1 MKTTAQ
7 RWYIRFLQWKTQ
19 YLTHRQFILLLC
31 GLVGVA
37 TGFAALAMRSL
48 THFIEEVL
56 VGNIIRYI
64 NYGFYVIFPAV
75 GFLLVYWVKKYI
87 IRKEV
92 SHGIPSILYAVAKQK
107 GIMKRFQAY
116 GSILTAPI
124 TIGFGGSV
132 GLEGPMVVTGAG
144 ISSQVARLFHIN
156 QSDRMLLLACAC
168 AAALAAIF
176 KVPLAG
182 ILFAIEVFG
191 LDLTLSSLLP
201 LFVASLS
208 GVLTSYIFFGN
219 AALLPIYV
227 GDSFLMHNIPFYLLL
242 GVVGGFMS
250 AYFTFVYEGV
260 NRFFSKF
267 SSAYLRI
274 VIGGAI
280 LGLLV
285 FVMPPLYGEGHEVIN
300 HLKAGHPELSISS
313 NIFGW
318 NLENPWVVILLL
330 GGLVLFKVVATS
342 VTFGAGGVGGI
353 FSPMLFMGGVMG
365 NCFARII
372 NQIDIFPYKLPLA
385 NFTLIGMT
393 ALMTGVLHAPLTA
406 IFLIAEVTGGYSL
419 FVPAMVTAV
428 VSFSIAKYFN
438 KYSIYTMELGRKGEL
453 VNQDKDQAILTL
465 MDMESVIET
474 NFVPV
479 YTDMTLKG
487 VVYEAV
493 RESSRNIFPV
503 LDREKGSLEGVILLD
518 DIRHL
523 IFEKELYD
531 KVSVLEMMQPPPALI
546 QMGQDTMNQVMDK
559 FQNTAAWNL
568 PVVKNGKY
576 IGFISKSKLLTVYRR
591 KLIYFS
597 NNK

>member
-1 MKTTAQ
+1 MKTKHS
-7 RWYIRFLQWKTQ
+7 WYIKFLQWKTQ
-19 YLTHRQFILLLC
+19 YLTHQQFIWLLC
-31 GLVGVA
+31 GLVGIA
-37 TGFAALAMRSL
+37 TGFAALAMRSF
-48 THFIEEVL
+48 THFIEAVL

-87 IRKEV
+87 LRKEV

-107 GIMKRFQAY
+107 GIMKRFHAY
-116 GSILTAPI
+116 ASLLTAPI

-144 ISSQVARLFHIN
+144 ISSYVARLFHIN

-182 ILFAIEVFG
+182 LLFAIEVFG

-201 LFVASLS
+201 LFIASLS
-208 GVLTSYIFFGN
+208 GVLTSYMFFGN
-219 AALLPIYV
+219 AALLPIQIN
-227 GDSFLMHNIPFYLLL
+227 GSFLMRNLPFYLLL
-242 GVVGGFMS
+242 GGVGGIMS
-250 AYFTFVYEGV
+250 AYFTFVYEKI
-260 NRFFSKF
+260 NQFFSKL
-267 SSAYLRI
+267 SSPYLRI
-274 VIGGAI
+274 LIGGI
-280 LGLLV
+280 VLGLLV
-285 FVMPPLYGEGHEVIN
+285 FLMPPLYGEGHEVIN
-300 HLKAGHPELSISS
+300 HLKEGHPELSLSS

-318 NLENPWVVILLL
+318 HLENPWVVIFLL

-372 NQIDIFPYKLPLA
+372 NQLDFLPYKLPLA

-406 IFLIAEVTGGYSL
+406 IFLIAEVTGGYVL
-419 FVPAMVTAV
+419 FVPAMLTAV
-428 VSFSIAKYFN
+428 VSFAIAKYFN

-465 MDMESVIET
+465 MDMEPIIET

-479 YTDMTLKG
+479 YTDMLLKD
-487 VVYEAV
+487 VVYEAIAK
-493 RESSRNIFPV
+493 SSRNIFPV
-503 LDREKGSLEGVILLD
+503 LDRDTQEFKGVILLD

-523 IFEKELYD
+523 MFQKELYE
-531 KVSVLEMMQPPPALI
+531 KVSVIEMMQAPPARI
-546 QMGQDTMNQVMDK
+546 EMDTDRMTQVMDK
-559 FQNTAAWNL
+559 FQQTGAWNL
-568 PVVKNGKY
+568 PVVKEGKY

-597 NNK
+597 TR

>member
-1 MKTTAQ
+1 MRTTA
-7 RWYIRFLQWKTQ
+7 RWYIKFLQWKTQ

-92 SHGIPSILYAVAKQK
+92 SHGIPSILDAVAKQK
-107 GIMKRFQAY
+107 GIMKRCQAY

-372 NQIDIFPYKLPLA
+372 NQIDILPYKLPLA

>member
-1 MKTTAQ
+1 MRTTA
-7 RWYIRFLQWKTQ
+7 RWYIKFLQWKTQ

-285 FVMPPLYGEGHEVIN
+285 FIMPPLYGEGHEVIN

-372 NQIDIFPYKLPLA
+372 NQIDILPYKLPLA

>member
-1 MKTTAQ
+1 MKTTA
-7 RWYIRFLQWKTQ
+7 RWYIKFLQWKTQ

-144 ISSQVARLFHIN
+144 ISSQLARLFHIN

-227 GDSFLMHNIPFYLLL
+227 GDSFLMRNIPFYLLL

-372 NQIDIFPYKLPLA
+372 NQIDILPYKLPLA

>member
-1 MKTTAQ
+1 MKTTA
-7 RWYIRFLQWKTQ
+7 RWYIKFLQWKTQ

-260 NRFFSKF
+260 NRLFSKF

-372 NQIDIFPYKLPLA
+372 NQIDILPYKLPLA

>member
-1 MKTTAQ
+1 MKTTA
-7 RWYIRFLQWKTQ
+7 RWYIKFLQWKTQ

-37 TGFAALAMRSL
+37 TGYAALAMRSL

-372 NQIDIFPYKLPLA
+372 NQIDILPYKLPLA

>member
-1 MKTTAQ
+1 MKTKHS
-7 RWYIRFLQWKTQ
+7 WYIKFLQWKTQ
-19 YLTHRQFILLLC
+19 YLTHQQFIWLLC
-31 GLVGVA
+31 GLVGIA
-37 TGFAALAMRSL
+37 TGFAALAMRSF
-48 THFIEEVL
+48 THFIEAVL

-87 IRKEV
+87 LRKEV

-107 GIMKRFQAY
+107 GIMKRFHAY
-116 GSILTAPI
+116 ASLLTAPI

-144 ISSQVARLFHIN
+144 ISSYVARLFHIN

-201 LFVASLS
+201 LFIASLS
-208 GVLTSYIFFGN
+208 GVLTSYMFFGN
-219 AALLPIYV
+219 AALLPIQIN
-227 GDSFLMHNIPFYLLL
+227 GSFLMRNLPFYLLL
-242 GVVGGFMS
+242 GGVGGIMS
-250 AYFTFVYEGV
+250 AYFTFVYEKI
-260 NRFFSKF
+260 NQFFSKL
-267 SSAYLRI
+267 SSPCLRI
-274 VIGGAI
+274 LIGGI
-280 LGLLV
+280 VLGLLV
-285 FVMPPLYGEGHEVIN
+285 FLMPPLYGEGHEVIN
-300 HLKAGHPELSISS
+300 HLKEGHPELSLSS

-318 NLENPWVVILLL
+318 HLENPWVVIFLL

-372 NQIDIFPYKLPLA
+372 NQLDFLPYKLPLA

-406 IFLIAEVTGGYSL
+406 IFLIAEVTGGYVL
-419 FVPAMVTAV
+419 FVPAMLTAV
-428 VSFSIAKYFN
+428 VSFAIAKYFN

-465 MDMESVIET
+465 MDMEPIIET

-479 YTDMTLKG
+479 YTDMLLKD
-487 VVYEAV
+487 VVYEAIAK
-493 RESSRNIFPV
+493 SSRNIFPV
-503 LDREKGSLEGVILLD
+503 LDRDTQEFKGVILLD

-523 IFEKELYD
+523 MFQKELYE
-531 KVSVLEMMQPPPALI
+531 KVSVIEMMQAPPARI
-546 QMGQDTMNQVMDK
+546 EMDTDRMTQVMDK
-559 FQNTAAWNL
+559 FQQTGAWNL
-568 PVVKNGKY
+568 PVVKEGKY

-597 NNK
+597 TR

>member
-1 MKTTAQ
+1 MKTTA
-7 RWYIRFLQWKTQ
+7 RWYIKFLQWKTQ

-372 NQIDIFPYKLPLA
+372 NQIDILPYKLPLA

-523 IFEKELYD
+523 IFERELYD

>member
-1 MKTTAQ
+1 MKTTA
-7 RWYIRFLQWKTQ
+7 RWYIKFLQWKTQ

-372 NQIDIFPYKLPLA
+372 NQIDILPYKLPLA

-453 VNQDKDQAILTL
+453 VNQDQDQAILTL

>member
-1 MKTTAQ
+1 MKTTA
-7 RWYIRFLQWKTQ
+7 RWYIKFLQWKTQ

-144 ISSQVARLFHIN
+144 ISSQLARLFHIN

-208 GVLTSYIFFGN
+208 VVLTSYIFFGN

-372 NQIDIFPYKLPLA
+372 NQIDILPYKLPLA

>member
-1 MKTTAQ
+1 MRTTA
-7 RWYIRFLQWKTQ
+7 RWYIKFLQWKTQ

-219 AALLPIYV
+219 AALLPIHV

-250 AYFTFVYEGV
+250 AYFTFVYERV

-372 NQIDIFPYKLPLA
+372 NQIDILPYKLPLA

-479 YTDMTLKG
+479 YTDMMLKG

>member
-1 MKTTAQ
+1 MKTTA
-7 RWYIRFLQWKTQ
+7 RWYIKFLQWKTQ

-318 NLENPWVVILLL
+318 NLENPWVIILLL

-372 NQIDIFPYKLPLA
+372 NQIDILPYKLPLA

>member
-1 MKTTAQ
+1 MKTTA
-7 RWYIRFLQWKTQ
+7 RWYIKFLQWKTQ

-365 NCFARII
+365 TCFARII
-372 NQIDIFPYKLPLA
+372 NQIDILPYKLPLA

>member
-1 MKTTAQ
+1 MKTKHS
-7 RWYIRFLQWKTQ
+7 WYIKFLQWKTQ
-19 YLTHRQFILLLC
+19 YLTHQQFIWLLC
-31 GLVGVA
+31 GLVGIA
-37 TGFAALAMRSL
+37 TGFAALAMRSF
-48 THFIEEVL
+48 THFIEAVL

-87 IRKEV
+87 LRKEV

-107 GIMKRFQAY
+107 GIMKRFHAY
-116 GSILTAPI
+116 ASLLTAPI

-144 ISSQVARLFHIN
+144 ISSYVARLFHIN

-201 LFVASLS
+201 LFIASLS
-208 GVLTSYIFFGN
+208 GVLTSYMFFGN
-219 AALLPIYV
+219 AALLPIQIN
-227 GDSFLMHNIPFYLLL
+227 GSFLMRNLPFYLLL
-242 GVVGGFMS
+242 GGVGGIMS
-250 AYFTFVYEGV
+250 AYFTFVYEKI
-260 NRFFSKF
+260 NQFFSKL
-267 SSAYLRI
+267 SSPYLRI
-274 VIGGAI
+274 LIGGI
-280 LGLLV
+280 VLGLLV
-285 FVMPPLYGEGHEVIN
+285 FLMPPLYGEGHEVIN
-300 HLKAGHPELSISS
+300 HLKEGHPELSLSS

-318 NLENPWVVILLL
+318 HLENPWVVIFLL

-372 NQIDIFPYKLPLA
+372 NQLDFLPYKLPLA

-406 IFLIAEVTGGYSL
+406 IFLIAEVTGGYVL
-419 FVPAMVTAV
+419 FVPAMLTAV
-428 VSFSIAKYFN
+428 VSFAIAKYFN

-465 MDMESVIET
+465 MDMEPIIET

-479 YTDMTLKG
+479 YTDMLLKD
-487 VVYEAV
+487 VVYEAIAK
-493 RESSRNIFPV
+493 SSRNIFPV
-503 LDREKGSLEGVILLD
+503 LDRDTQEFKGVILLD

-523 IFEKELYD
+523 MFQKELYE
-531 KVSVLEMMQPPPALI
+531 KVSVIEMMQAPPARI
-546 QMGQDTMNQVMDK
+546 EMDTDRMTQVMDK
-559 FQNTAAWNL
+559 FQQTGAWNL
-568 PVVKNGKY
+568 PVVKEGKY

-591 KLIYFS
+591 KLIYLS
-597 NNK
+597 TR

>member
-1 MKTTAQ
+1 MTTTA
-7 RWYIRFLQWKTQ
+7 RWYIKFLQWKTQ

-227 GDSFLMHNIPFYLLL
+227 GDSFLMRNIPFYLLL

-372 NQIDIFPYKLPLA
+372 NQIDILPYKLPLA

>member
-1 MKTTAQ
+1 MKTTA
-7 RWYIRFLQWKTQ
+7 RWYIKFLQWKTQ

-250 AYFTFVYEGV
+250 AYFTFVYERV

-372 NQIDIFPYKLPLA
+372 NQIDILPYKLPLA

-479 YTDMTLKG
+479 YTDMMLKG

>member
-1 MKTTAQ
+1 MRTTA
-7 RWYIRFLQWKTQ
+7 RWYIKFLQWKTQ

-267 SSAYLRI
+267 SSASLRI

-372 NQIDIFPYKLPLA
+372 NQIDILPYKLPLA

>member
-1 MKTTAQ
+1 MKTTA
-7 RWYIRFLQWKTQ
+7 RWYIKFLQWKTQ

-372 NQIDIFPYKLPLA
+372 NQIDILPYKLPLA

-568 PVVKNGKY
+568 PIVKNGKY

>member
-1 MKTTAQ
+1 MRTTA
-7 RWYIRFLQWKTQ
+7 RWYIKFLQWKTQ

-242 GVVGGFMS
+242 GGVGGFMS

-372 NQIDIFPYKLPLA
+372 NQIDILPYKLPLA

>member
-1 MKTTAQ
+1 MKTKHS
-7 RWYIRFLQWKTQ
+7 WYIKFLQWKTQ
-19 YLTHRQFILLLC
+19 YLTHQQFIWLLC
-31 GLVGVA
+31 GLVGIA
-37 TGFAALAMRSL
+37 TGFAALAMRSF
-48 THFIEEVL
+48 THFIEAVL

-87 IRKEV
+87 LHKEV

-107 GIMKRFQAY
+107 GIMKRFHAY
-116 GSILTAPI
+116 ASLLTAPI

-144 ISSQVARLFHIN
+144 ISSYVARLFHIN

-201 LFVASLS
+201 LFIASLS
-208 GVLTSYIFFGN
+208 GVLTSYMFFGN
-219 AALLPIYV
+219 AALLPIQIN
-227 GDSFLMHNIPFYLLL
+227 GSFLMRNLPFYLLL
-242 GVVGGFMS
+242 GGVGGIMS
-250 AYFTFVYEGV
+250 AYFTFVYEKI
-260 NRFFSKF
+260 NQFFSKL
-267 SSAYLRI
+267 SSPYLRI
-274 VIGGAI
+274 LIGGI
-280 LGLLV
+280 VLGLLV
-285 FVMPPLYGEGHEVIN
+285 FLMPPLYGEGHEVIN
-300 HLKAGHPELSISS
+300 HLKEGHPELSLSS

-318 NLENPWVVILLL
+318 HLENPWVVIFLL

-372 NQIDIFPYKLPLA
+372 NQLDFLPYKLPLA

-406 IFLIAEVTGGYSL
+406 IFLIAEVTGGYVL
-419 FVPAMVTAV
+419 FVPAMLTAV
-428 VSFSIAKYFN
+428 VSFAIAKYFN

-465 MDMESVIET
+465 MDMEPIIET

-479 YTDMTLKG
+479 YTDMLLKD
-487 VVYEAV
+487 VVYEAIAK
-493 RESSRNIFPV
+493 SSRNIFPV
-503 LDREKGSLEGVILLD
+503 LDRDTQEFKGVILLD

-523 IFEKELYD
+523 MFQKELYE
-531 KVSVLEMMQPPPALI
+531 KVSVIEMMQAPPARI
-546 QMGQDTMNQVMDK
+546 EMDTDRMTQVMDK
-559 FQNTAAWNL
+559 FQQTGAWNL
-568 PVVKNGKY
+568 PVVKEGKY

-597 NNK
+597 TR

>member
-1 MKTTAQ
+1 
-7 RWYIRFLQWKTQ
+7 
-19 YLTHRQFILLLC
+19 
-31 GLVGVA
+31 
-37 TGFAALAMRSL
+37 MRSL

-227 GDSFLMHNIPFYLLL
+227 GDSFLMRNIPFYLLL

-372 NQIDIFPYKLPLA
+372 NQIDILPYKLPLA

>member
-1 MKTTAQ
+1 MRTTA
-7 RWYIRFLQWKTQ
+7 RWYIKFLQWKTQ

-250 AYFTFVYEGV
+250 AYFTFVYERV

-372 NQIDIFPYKLPLA
+372 NQIDILPYKLPLA

>member
-1 MKTTAQ
+1 MKTTA
-7 RWYIRFLQWKTQ
+7 RWYIKFLQWKTQ

-372 NQIDIFPYKLPLA
+372 NQIDILPYKLPLA

-453 VNQDKDQAILTL
+453 VNQNKDQAILTL

>member
-1 MKTTAQ
+1 MRTTA
-7 RWYIRFLQWKTQ
+7 RWYIKFLQWKTQ

-37 TGFAALAMRSL
+37 TGFAALAMRSP

-372 NQIDIFPYKLPLA
+372 NQIDILPYKLPLA

>member
-1 MKTTAQ
+1 MRTTA
-7 RWYIRFLQWKTQ
+7 RWYIKFLQWKTQ

-250 AYFTFVYEGV
+250 AYFTFVYEEV

-372 NQIDIFPYKLPLA
+372 NQIDILPYKLPLA

-465 MDMESVIET
+465 MDMESIIET

-479 YTDMTLKG
+479 YTDMMLKG

-546 QMGQDTMNQVMDK
+546 QMGQDTMTQVMDK

>member
-1 MKTTAQ
+1 MKTKHS
-7 RWYIRFLQWKTQ
+7 WYIRFLQWKTQ
-19 YLTHRQFILLLC
+19 YLTHQQFIWLLC
-31 GLVGVA
+31 GLVGIA
-37 TGFAALAMRSL
+37 TGFAALAMRSF
-48 THFIEEVL
+48 THFIEAVL

-87 IRKEV
+87 LRKEV

-107 GIMKRFQAY
+107 GIMKRFHAY
-116 GSILTAPI
+116 ASLLTAPI

-144 ISSQVARLFHIN
+144 ISSYVARLFHIN

-201 LFVASLS
+201 LFIASLS
-208 GVLTSYIFFGN
+208 GVLTSYMFFGN
-219 AALLPIYV
+219 AALLPIQIN
-227 GDSFLMHNIPFYLLL
+227 GSFLMRNLPFYLLL
-242 GVVGGFMS
+242 GGVGGIMS
-250 AYFTFVYEGV
+250 AYFTFVYEKI
-260 NRFFSKF
+260 NQFFSKL
-267 SSAYLRI
+267 SSPYLRI
-274 VIGGAI
+274 LIGGI
-280 LGLLV
+280 VLGLLV
-285 FVMPPLYGEGHEVIN
+285 FLMPPLYGEGHEVIN
-300 HLKAGHPELSISS
+300 HLKEGHPELSLSS

-318 NLENPWVVILLL
+318 HLENPWVVIFLL

-372 NQIDIFPYKLPLA
+372 NQLDFLPYKLPLA

-406 IFLIAEVTGGYSL
+406 IFLIAEVTGGYVL
-419 FVPAMVTAV
+419 FVPAMLTAV
-428 VSFSIAKYFN
+428 VSFAIAKYFN

-465 MDMESVIET
+465 MDMEPIIET

-479 YTDMTLKG
+479 YTDMLLKD
-487 VVYEAV
+487 VVYEAIAK
-493 RESSRNIFPV
+493 SSRNIFPV
-503 LDREKGSLEGVILLD
+503 LDRDTQEFKGVILLD

-523 IFEKELYD
+523 MFQKELYE
-531 KVSVLEMMQPPPALI
+531 KVSVIEMMQAPPARI
-546 QMGQDTMNQVMDK
+546 EMDTDRMTQVMDK
-559 FQNTAAWNL
+559 FQQTGAWNL
-568 PVVKNGKY
+568 PVVKEGKY

-597 NNK
+597 TR

>member
-1 MKTTAQ
+1 MKTKHS
-7 RWYIRFLQWKTQ
+7 WYIKFLQWKTQ
-19 YLTHRQFILLLC
+19 YLTHQQFIWLLC
-31 GLVGVA
+31 GLVGIT
-37 TGFAALAMRSL
+37 TGFAALAMRSF
-48 THFIEEVL
+48 THFIEAVL

-87 IRKEV
+87 LRKEV

-107 GIMKRFQAY
+107 GIMKRFHAY
-116 GSILTAPI
+116 ASLLTAPI

-144 ISSQVARLFHIN
+144 ISSYVARLFHIN

-201 LFVASLS
+201 LFIASLS
-208 GVLTSYIFFGN
+208 GVLTSYMFFGN
-219 AALLPIYV
+219 AALLPIQIN
-227 GDSFLMHNIPFYLLL
+227 GSFLMRNLPFYLLL
-242 GVVGGFMS
+242 GGVGGIMS
-250 AYFTFVYEGV
+250 AYFTFVYEKI
-260 NRFFSKF
+260 NQFFSKL
-267 SSAYLRI
+267 SSPYLRI
-274 VIGGAI
+274 LIGGI
-280 LGLLV
+280 VLGLLV
-285 FVMPPLYGEGHEVIN
+285 FLMPPLYGEGHEVIN
-300 HLKAGHPELSISS
+300 HLKEGHPELSLSS

-318 NLENPWVVILLL
+318 HLENPWVVIFLL

-372 NQIDIFPYKLPLA
+372 NQLDFLPYKLPLA

-406 IFLIAEVTGGYSL
+406 IFLIAEVTGGYVL
-419 FVPAMVTAV
+419 FVPAMLTAV
-428 VSFSIAKYFN
+428 VSFAIAKYFN

-465 MDMESVIET
+465 MDMESIIET

-479 YTDMTLKG
+479 YTDMLLKD
-487 VVYEAV
+487 VVYEAIAK
-493 RESSRNIFPV
+493 SSRNIFPV
-503 LDREKGSLEGVILLD
+503 LDRDTQEFKGVILLD

-523 IFEKELYD
+523 MFQKELYE
-531 KVSVLEMMQPPPALI
+531 KVSVIEMMQAPPARI
-546 QMGQDTMNQVMDK
+546 EMDTDRMTQVMDK
-559 FQNTAAWNL
+559 FQQTGAWNL
-568 PVVKNGKY
+568 PVVKEGKY

-597 NNK
+597 TR

>member
-1 MKTTAQ
+1 MRTTA
-7 RWYIRFLQWKTQ
+7 RWYIKFLQWKTQ

-568 PVVKNGKY
+568 PVVKYGKY

>member
-1 MKTTAQ
+1 MKTKHS
-7 RWYIRFLQWKTQ
+7 WYIKFLQWKTQ
-19 YLTHRQFILLLC
+19 YLTHQQFIWLLC
-31 GLVGVA
+31 GLVGIA
-37 TGFAALAMRSL
+37 TGFAALAMRSF
-48 THFIEEVL
+48 THFIEAVL

-87 IRKEV
+87 LRKEV

-116 GSILTAPI
+116 ASLLTAPI

-144 ISSQVARLFHIN
+144 ISSYVARLFHIN

-176 KVPLAG
+176 NVPLAG

-201 LFVASLS
+201 LFIASLS
-208 GVLTSYIFFGN
+208 GVLTSYMFFGN
-219 AALLPIYV
+219 AALLPIQIN
-227 GDSFLMHNIPFYLLL
+227 GSFLMRNLPFYLLL
-242 GVVGGFMS
+242 GGVGGIMS
-250 AYFTFVYEGV
+250 AYFTFVYEKI
-260 NRFFSKF
+260 NQFFSKL
-267 SSAYLRI
+267 SSPYLRI
-274 VIGGAI
+274 LIGGI
-280 LGLLV
+280 VLGLLV
-285 FVMPPLYGEGHEVIN
+285 FLMPPLYGEGHEVIN
-300 HLKAGHPELSISS
+300 HLKEGHPELSLSS

-318 NLENPWVVILLL
+318 HLENPWVVIFLL

-372 NQIDIFPYKLPLA
+372 NQLDFLPYKLPLA

-406 IFLIAEVTGGYSL
+406 IFLIAEVTGGYVL
-419 FVPAMVTAV
+419 FVPAMLTAV
-428 VSFSIAKYFN
+428 VSFAIAKYFN

-465 MDMESVIET
+465 MDMESIIET

-479 YTDMTLKG
+479 YTDMLLKD
-487 VVYEAV
+487 VVYEAIAK
-493 RESSRNIFPV
+493 SSRNIFPV
-503 LDREKGSLEGVILLD
+503 LDRDTHEFKGVILLD

-523 IFEKELYD
+523 MFQKELYE
-531 KVSVLEMMQPPPALI
+531 KVSVIEMMQAPPARI
-546 QMGQDTMNQVMDK
+546 EMDTDRMTQVMDK
-559 FQNTAAWNL
+559 FQQTGAWNL
-568 PVVKNGKY
+568 PVVKEGKY

-597 NNK
+597 TR

>member
-1 MKTTAQ
+1 MRTTA
-7 RWYIRFLQWKTQ
+7 RWYIKFLQWKTQ

-372 NQIDIFPYKLPLA
+372 NQIDILPYKLPLA

-474 NFVPV
+474 TFVPV

>member
-1 MKTTAQ
+1 MRTTA
-7 RWYIRFLQWKTQ
+7 RWYIKFLQWKTQ

-219 AALLPIYV
+219 AAVLPIYV

-372 NQIDIFPYKLPLA
+372 NQIDILPYKLPLA

>member
-1 MKTTAQ
+1 
-7 RWYIRFLQWKTQ
+7 
-19 YLTHRQFILLLC
+19 
-31 GLVGVA
+31 
-37 TGFAALAMRSL
+37 
-48 THFIEEVL
+48 
-56 VGNIIRYI
+56 
-64 NYGFYVIFPAV
+64 
-75 GFLLVYWVKKYI
+75 
-87 IRKEV
+87 
-92 SHGIPSILYAVAKQK
+92 
-107 GIMKRFQAY
+107 
-116 GSILTAPI
+116 
-124 TIGFGGSV
+124 
-132 GLEGPMVVTGAG
+132 MVVTGAG

-372 NQIDIFPYKLPLA
+372 NQIDILPYKLPLA

>member
-1 MKTTAQ
+1 MKTTA
-7 RWYIRFLQWKTQ
+7 RWYIKFLQWKTQ

-260 NRFFSKF
+260 NRLFSKF
-267 SSAYLRI
+267 PSASLRI

-372 NQIDIFPYKLPLA
+372 NQIDILPYKLPLA

-406 IFLIAEVTGGYSL
+406 IFLIAEVTGGYTL

>member
-1 MKTTAQ
+1 MKTTA
-7 RWYIRFLQWKTQ
+7 RWYIKFLQWKTQ

>member
-1 MKTTAQ
+1 MNTTTR
-7 RWYIRFLQWKTQ
+7 RWYIKFLQWKTQ

-31 GLVGVA
+31 GIVGIA
-37 TGFAALAMRSL
+37 TGFAALAMRSF

-56 VGNIIRYI
+56 VGNIIQYI
-64 NYGFYVIFPAV
+64 NYGFYVIFPAM

-87 IRKEV
+87 IRKDV

-116 GSILTAPI
+116 GSLLTAPI

-144 ISSQVARLFHIN
+144 ISSNIARFFHIN

-201 LFVASLS
+201 LFIASLS

-219 AALLPIYV
+219 AVLLPMNIH
-227 GDSFLMHNIPFYLLL
+227 GTFLMRNIPFYLLL
-242 GVVGGFMS
+242 GLVGGVMS
-250 AYFTFVYEGV
+250 AYFTFVYERV
-260 NRFFSKF
+260 NKLFSKF
-267 SSAYLRI
+267 SSPYIRI
-274 VIGGAI
+274 AIGGAT

-285 FVMPPLYGEGHEVIN
+285 FLMPPLYGEGHEIIN
-300 HLKAGHPELSISS
+300 HLKAGHPELSLSS

-318 NLENPWVVILLL
+318 DLQNPWIVILLL

-372 NQIDIFPYKLPLA
+372 NQLDLFSEKLPLP
-385 NFTLIGMT
+385 NFTLMGMT

-406 IFLIAEVTGGYSL
+406 IFLIAEVTGGYTL
-419 FVPAMVTAV
+419 FVPGMITAV

-438 KYSIYTMELGRKGEL
+438 KYSVYTMELGRKGEL
-453 VNQDKDQAILTL
+453 VNHDKDQAILTL

-479 YTDMTLKG
+479 YTDMTLRG
-487 VVYEAV
+487 VVYEAI
-493 RESSRNIFPV
+493 RESNRNIFPV
-503 LDREKGSLEGVILLD
+503 LDREKKSLEGIILLD

-531 KVSVLEMMQPPPALI
+531 KIPVLEMMQKPPAII
-546 QMGQDTMNQVMDK
+546 QMGVDNMTQVMDK
-559 FQNTAAWNL
+559 FQNTGAWNL
-568 PVVKNGKY
+568 PVIKDGKY
-576 IGFISKSKLLTVYRR
+576 KGFISKSKLLTVYRR

-597 NNK
+597 N

>member
-1 MKTTAQ
+1 MRTTA
-7 RWYIRFLQWKTQ
+7 RWYIKFLQWKTQ

-372 NQIDIFPYKLPLA
+372 NQIDILPYKLPLA

-531 KVSVLEMMQPPPALI
+531 KVSVLEMMQHPPALI

>member
-1 MKTTAQ
+1 MKTKHS
-7 RWYIRFLQWKTQ
+7 WYIRFLQWKTQ
-19 YLTHRQFILLLC
+19 YLTHQQFIWLLC
-31 GLVGVA
+31 GLVGIA
-37 TGFAALAMRSL
+37 TGFAALAMRSF
-48 THFIEEVL
+48 THFIEAVL

-64 NYGFYVIFPAV
+64 NYGFYVTFPAV

-87 IRKEV
+87 LRKEV

-107 GIMKRFQAY
+107 GIMKRFHAY
-116 GSILTAPI
+116 ASLLTAPI

-132 GLEGPMVVTGAG
+132 GREGPMVVTGAG
-144 ISSQVARLFHIN
+144 ISSYVARLFHIN

-201 LFVASLS
+201 LFIASLS
-208 GVLTSYIFFGN
+208 GVLTSYMFFGN
-219 AALLPIYV
+219 AALLPIQIN
-227 GDSFLMHNIPFYLLL
+227 GSFLMRNLPFYLLL
-242 GVVGGFMS
+242 GGVGGIMS
-250 AYFTFVYEGV
+250 AYFTFVYEKI
-260 NRFFSKF
+260 NQFFSKL
-267 SSAYLRI
+267 SSPYLRI
-274 VIGGAI
+274 LIGGI
-280 LGLLV
+280 VLGLLV
-285 FVMPPLYGEGHEVIN
+285 FLMPPLYGEGHEVIN
-300 HLKAGHPELSISS
+300 HLKEGHPELSLSS

-318 NLENPWVVILLL
+318 HLENPWVVIFLL

-372 NQIDIFPYKLPLA
+372 NQLDFLPYKLPLA

-406 IFLIAEVTGGYSL
+406 IFLIAEVTGGYVL
-419 FVPAMVTAV
+419 FVPAMLTAV
-428 VSFSIAKYFN
+428 VSFAIAKYFN

-465 MDMESVIET
+465 MDMEPIIET

-479 YTDMTLKG
+479 YTDMLLKD
-487 VVYEAV
+487 VVYEAIAK
-493 RESSRNIFPV
+493 SSRNIFPV
-503 LDREKGSLEGVILLD
+503 LDRDTQEFKGVILLD

-523 IFEKELYD
+523 MFQKELYE
-531 KVSVLEMMQPPPALI
+531 KVSVIEMMQAPPARI
-546 QMGQDTMNQVMDK
+546 EMDTDRMTQVMDK
-559 FQNTAAWNL
+559 FQQTGAWNL
-568 PVVKNGKY
+568 PVVKEGKY

-597 NNK
+597 TR

>member
-1 MKTTAQ
+1 MKTTA
-7 RWYIRFLQWKTQ
+7 RWYINFLQWKTQ

-372 NQIDIFPYKLPLA
+372 NQIDILPYKLPLA